1 MYSQEELNQVSV
13 VLSIMAAKNGISEE
27 QMRKEIQEAISYAR
41 SNSVP
46 KAREMWKNA
55 LFAEDNPSVEEFIM
69 WLANEVKKKAE

>member
-27 QMRKEIQEAISYAR
+27 QMRKEIQETINYAR
-41 SNSVP
+41 SNSDP

-55 LFAEDNPSVEEFIM
+55 PFVEDNPSIEEFIM
-69 WLANEVKKKAE
+69 WIANEAKKKVE